1 MMGKMYAPPK
11 QNDKF
16 LWVRFTSLGDVL
28 QALSAAFLIK
38 QKFPDISMSFL
49 TTPLFVD
56 IVRSQPYIDD
66 VICGEKKPLS
76 VLLKTAEQIKNKKYD
91 YVASTFKGAHMAL
104 MAYMSKIPCRL
115 GSSKHFS
122 FLETANV
129 YDWAR
134 SFGIDLHERSTPS
147 IFTTVGYSAI
157 AKELVAPMAGKKK
170 MFTVI
175 GASSESKMWPLDNW
189 EAFIRPLADVGWGFV
204 INGYGHRELDFAE
217 ALQRRLPGV
226 AMVNL
231 VGKLDYLE
239 MAAVARECDAAVGN
253 DTGPLHLAALS
264 GVPTVGVF
272 DYLPPIEVGY
282 TMPNFACVAA
292 RNEPLQTFYAKR
304 RSQTLLAEIPAD
316 RVLEKLMG
324 IYKPSMLNES

>member
-16 LWVRFTSLGDVL
+16 LWVRFGALGDVL

-38 QKFPDISMSFL
+38 QRFPDISMSFL
-49 TTPLFVD
+49 TTPPFVE

-76 VLLKTAEQIKNKKYD
+76 VLLKTAELMRNNKYD
-91 YVASTFKGAHMAL
+91 YVASTFKGGHMAL

-115 GSSKHFS
+115 GSSKNFS

-147 IFTTVGYSAI
+147 IFTTAGYSAI
-157 AKELVAPMAGKKK
+157 AKELVAPVAGKKK

-189 EAFIRPLADVGWGFV
+189 AAFIRPLADVGWGFV
-204 INGYGHRELDFAE
+204 INGYGKRELDFAD
-217 ALQRRLPGV
+217 ALQRRLPDV
-226 AMVNL
+226 SMVNL
-231 VGKLDYLE
+231 VGKLDYLK
-239 MAAVARECDAAVGN
+239 MAAVVRECDAAVGN

-264 GVPTVGVF
+264 GVPTIGVL

-282 TMPNFACVAA
+282 SMPNFACVVS

-316 RVLEKLMG
+316 KVLHKFMNM
-324 IYKPSMLNES
+324 YKPSILDD